1 MAIKKLS
8 EKQIERKV
16 PEKKQKLLKKLVDLS
31 KQNRTIMIAS
41 IEGLPSAQFQKIKKS
56 LKGKATVI
64 VSKKKVAIKAMDEAK
79 LTNLNKKIEKNVVI
93 IFSQLEPFELSSLL
107 SELKIKSKMKAGQIV
122 EKDILIEPCTT
133 DIMAGP
139 AITEFSNA
147 NIKVGIDQGKIAIKE
162 SHLIPAGSKIS
173 GELTIVL
180 DRLEIKPVSISI
192 KPLIAHDSKEDK
204 DYENPV
210 IDKEETLNRLK
221 QASTEALNLAY
232 NTDFPCKEII
242 GLILGKAATHALA
255 LNQILNQNIQ

>member
-1 MAIKKLS
+1 MATKKSLD
-8 EKQIERKV
+8 KKIERYV
-16 PEKKQKLLKKLVDLS
+16 PEKKQKLLKRLVDLS

-56 LKGKATVI
+56 LGSKATVV
-64 VSKKKVAIKAMDEAK
+64 VSKKNVAIRAMDEAK
-79 LTNLNKKIEKNVVI
+79 LENLKKNIEKNFVI
-93 IFSQLEPFELSSLL
+93 LFSQLEPFELSSLL
-107 SELKIKSKMKAGQIV
+107 SELKIKSKMKIGQLV

-162 SHLIPAGSKIS
+162 SLLIPAGSKIS

-180 DRLEIKPVSISI
+180 DRLEIKPVSISL
-192 KPLIAHDSKEDK
+192 KPLIAHDSKENK

-221 QASTEALNLAY
+221 RASIEAFNLAC
-232 NTDFPCKEII
+232 NTDFPCKETI
-242 GLILGKAATHALA
+242 GLILGKANMHALA
-255 LNQILNQNIQ
+255 LNQILNQNTQ